1 MIGVKICAR
10 KEVERG
16 GRARA
21 GGDAMSCGW
30 CFLLVTV
37 MDLAGRSWDVDA
49 PMVVVM
55 RRGKVLTV
63 LVDTEEN
70 C

>member
-1 MIGVKICAR
+1 
-10 KEVERG
+10 
-16 GRARA
+16 
-21 GGDAMSCGW
+21 MSCGW

-55 RRGKVLTV
+55 RREKVLTV